1 MRAPIPFNSDVC
13 NVSKE
18 VRIEHKLHI
27 HNIVYKWNHAVQSC
41 VWAKLYV
48 GSEACMLAFDTHWE
62 VIVGRTL
69 YAITRPNINASHDT
83 TLVVEHTVHQVEKRM
98 SRIVKLL
105 VRGFQRR

>member
-13 NVSKE
+13 NVPKE

-27 HNIVYKWNHAVQSC
+27 HNIVYKWNYAVQSC

-62 VIVGRTL
+62 VIVGRARSL
-69 YAITRPNINASHDT
+69 D
-83 TLVVEHTVHQVEKRM
+83 
-98 SRIVKLL
+98 RI
-105 VRGFQRR
+105 